1 MELTKAESLC
11 RQMLDEHGLNDWT
24 VLFDKKTLRLGACN
38 YNYKTIFLST
48 HWTTE
53 HDESEV
59 KETILH
65 EIAHALVGPNHG
77 HDVYWSI
84 QARKIGAKPYSCL
97 DIHKGQ
103 RIFEAASTETFKK
116 YACDKCNTE
125 QIIIK
130 SVPFGEFIILKLECN
145 HMVRVRP
152 NDLLPKKPTDGWNLT
167 SKDGKTIRHYQLE
180 GIDLIKT
187 SGFKALIGDE
197 PGVGKTAQGIGAL
210 VLYPE
215 DLLPCLVLGKSAIKI
230 QWAKQLY
237 NWGNFI
243 PQVIEDSKIPPV
255 EGFDVYI
262 ASYDILRR
270 FGGKE
275 KKKNKYGMEV
285 EQRVSPFY
293 EFPFKSIILDEVQAI
308 KGDSQRTREVEEICK
323 GKNVIALSG
332 TAIKNHADEYFP
344 ILHILHPELFPDRT
358 LYRNVW
364 VDMEQYSNGTI
375 KFKGI
380 KDPERFKEKTKH
392 FIIRRSLHDIA
403 PEVPKI
409 NRQFFHV
416 DFENQKLLDKYNAAE
431 YDFVK
436 AMESDRNDKA
446 FNAIDILAKIT
457 GLRHVVGLAKI
468 PAIVDRAKEHLLDTD
483 RPIAIFL
490 HHTDVTDTVEK
501 LLQKFCMEND
511 MELPLKYHSGLGS
524 QAREDLKLKFI
535 AGKSRIL
542 IASTLASGEGVDGL
556 QEICC
561 DMIIGE
567 RQWNPANEQQVE
579 RRFERI
585 GQKYPFINSIYP
597 ILTGSIDEKF
607 CELVENKRRN
617 LVTSLDGR
625 EIEWDEISLMTEL
638 YDIIMAKGRKTVI
651 TW

>member
-1 MELTKAESLC
+1 MDLSVAESLC
-11 RQMLDEHGLNDWT
+11 RNLLDSHGLNDWA
-24 VLFDKKTLRLGACN
+24 VLYDKKTMRLGACN
-38 YNYKTIFLST
+38 YQFKTIFLST
-48 HWTTE
+48 HWTGIQE
-53 HDESEV
+53 ESEV

-65 EIAHALVGPNHG
+65 EIAHALVGPGHG

-97 DIHKGQ
+97 DIHKGR
-103 RIFEAASTETFKK
+103 RIFEAASTDTFTK
-116 YACDKCNTE
+116 YLCDRCNTE

-130 SVPFGEFIILKLECN
+130 SVPLGENIILKLECN
-145 HMVRVRP
+145 HMVRVLP
-152 NDLLPKKPTDGWNLT
+152 SDLLPKKPTDNWTLK
-167 SKDGKTIRHYQLE
+167 SKDGKELRHYQLE
-180 GIDLIKT
+180 GIDLVKT

-197 PGVGKTAQGIGAL
+197 PGVGKTAQAIGSL

-215 DLLPCLVLGKSAIKI
+215 ELLPALVLGKSAIKI

-255 EGFDVYI
+255 DGFDVYI

-275 KKKNKYGMEV
+275 KKVGKYGMET
-285 EQRVSPFY
+285 EHRVSPFY

-308 KGDSQRTREVEEICK
+308 KGDSKRTEEVRKICE

-332 TAIKNHADEYFP
+332 TAIKNNADEYFP
-344 ILHILHPELFPDRT
+344 ILNILHPELFPDRT

-364 VDMEQYSNGTI
+364 VDMEQYRNGNI

-416 DFENQKLLDKYNAAE
+416 DFDNPKLKSKYDAAE
-431 YDFVK
+431 YDFIK
-436 AMESDRNDKA
+436 AMENDRREKLT
-446 FNAIDILAKIT
+446 AIDILALISN
-457 GLRHVVGLAKI
+457 LRHVVGLSKI
-468 PAIVDRAKEHLLDTD
+468 PAIVDRVKEHILDTD
-483 RPIAIFL
+483 RPIMVFL
-490 HHTDVTDTVEK
+490 HHIDVTDTVEL
-501 LLQKFCMEND
+501 LLQKFCIENELD
-511 MELPLKYHSGLGS
+511 LPLKYHSGLSS
-524 QAREDLKLKFI
+524 QAREDIKLKFI
-535 AGKSRIL
+535 KGQSRIM
-542 IASTLASGEGVDGL
+542 IASTLSSGEGVDGL
-556 QEICC
+556 QEVCC
-561 DMIIGE
+561 DLIIGE

-585 GQKYPFINSIYP
+585 GQKYPFINAIYP
-597 ILTGSIDEKF
+597 IMTGTIDEKF
-607 CELVENKRRN
+607 CELIENKRRN

-625 EIEWDEISLMTEL
+625 EIEWDEISLMNEL
-638 YDIIMAKGRKTVI
+638 YDIIMAKGRKSVVS
-651 TW
+651 W